1 MLTPYIKAK
10 SQILEIAQKDNS
22 PTESV
27 ALSKVNRRF
36 LANDIIANE
45 NFPSYD
51 NSAMDGIA
59 VKYES
64 TKNATDDSPCWF
76 EIIDIIAAG
85 DNTFI
90 NNPNKNTAVKIMT
103 GAPIPEGFDAVIP
116 VENIQEKDNKA
127 AVFSPVKQ
135 YANIRFAGEDIK
147 TSQILLEKGTRI
159 NSQKIMALASFGI
172 DNIEVFKNLP
182 SLIISTGKEL
192 AEGNIDSSF
201 QIRDCNA
208 PFLRE
213 SLNSDFGINSQHIRI
228 TSDSDQE
235 FIEIIK
241 SQIAQEIPPKIIIS
255 TGAVSAG
262 EYDFIPRSLKAI
274 GANII
279 WHKVAIRPGKPT
291 LFAILPNG
299 SYYFGLPGNPGSVAS
314 GYNFFVHPFIS
325 LLYSIPQKNPTY
337 AILDNDIK
345 LQKPL
350 TFFLRGVLS
359 TNDLG
364 ELRVS
369 IPKAQA
375 SFMVSPMLASNT
387 WVQLDG
393 TLKQFK
399 KGDVVEVFPFE

>member
-1 MLTPYIKAK
+1 MMLTPYIKARNE
-10 SQILEIAQKDNS
+10 ILEIAKQDSSLIENV
-22 PTESV
+22 T
-27 ALSKVNRRF
+27 LSKANHKF
-36 LANDIIANE
+36 LAKDITANE

-59 VKYES
+59 VKFDI
-64 TKNATDDSPCWF
+64 TKNATKDSPCWF
-76 EIIDIIAAG
+76 EIIDTIAAG
-85 DNTFI
+85 DNTLI
-90 NNPNKNTAVKIMT
+90 NNSNENTAVKIMT

-147 TSQILLEKGTRI
+147 TSQLLLKKGTRI
-159 NSQKIMALASFGI
+159 NSQKIMALASLGVN
-172 DNIEVFKNLP
+172 NIEVFKSIP

-192 AEGNIDSSF
+192 AESNIDSRF
-201 QIRDCNA
+201 QVRDCNA
-208 PFLRE
+208 PFLKE
-213 SLNSDFGINSQHIRI
+213 SLETDFGIASEHIRL
-228 TSDSDQE
+228 TSDSDEE
-235 FIEIIK
+235 FIDIIK
-241 SQIAQEIPPKIIIS
+241 SQIAQETPPKIIIS

-325 LLYSIPQKNPTY
+325 LLYSITPKEPTY
-337 AILDNDIK
+337 AILDNDIR
-345 LQKPL
+345 LHKPL
-350 TFFLRGVLS
+350 SFFLRGTLS
-359 TNDLG
+359 TNSSG
-364 ELRVS
+364 ELIVS
-369 IPKAQA
+369 TPKAQA
-375 SFMVSPMLASNT
+375 SFMVSPMLTSNT
-387 WVQLDG
+387 WIKLDG
-393 TLKQFK
+393 AIKQFN
-399 KGDVVEVFPFE
+399 KGDIVQVFPF